1 MFVPKWSFV
10 IIDDNVIVVV
20 QAGILEEMVD
30 DAMESVNDDEELEEA
45 AEGEVDKVL
54 WELTAGW
61 SPFFLTFL

>member
-1 MFVPKWSFV
+1 
-10 IIDDNVIVVV
+10 
-20 QAGILEEMVD
+20 MVD